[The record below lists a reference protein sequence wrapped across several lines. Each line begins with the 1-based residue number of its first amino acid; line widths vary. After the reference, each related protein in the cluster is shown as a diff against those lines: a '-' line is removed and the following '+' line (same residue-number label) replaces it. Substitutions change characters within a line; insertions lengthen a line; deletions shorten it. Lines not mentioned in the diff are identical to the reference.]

1 MTAAQIAQS
10 EAFHA
15 YVAPNLWAVE
25 AMFFIGIAGLLY
37 VAVRCFREALISTHA
52 PDWRDGKEI
61 EK

>member
-15 YVAPNLWAVE
+15 YVAPNLWAVY
-25 AMFFIGIAGLLY
+25 AVFFIGIAGLLY
-37 VAVRCFREALISTHA
+37 VAARCFGEAF
-52 PDWRDGKEI
+52 RKET